1 MSKNVTIIPPSE
13 SRSNTLRVAAYCR
26 VSSDSSD
33 QLHSYASQIRKY
45 TEEIGHHEG
54 WELVDI
60 YADEGLT
67 GTRMDKREDFNRMM
81 ADCRKGRID
90 KVLVKSVS
98 RFARNTKDCL
108 AALRELMSLGVTVYF
123 EKENINT
130 ETLTTELMVSVSGA
144 LAQQESISIS
154 QNQRISYKR
163 RMERGEFIT
172 CTAPLGYRLVGGKN
186 LEIVP
191 EEAETVHWIFDIY
204 LKGHSAN
211 WITSELNRRRIP
223 APCGE
228 GTWHYQAIL
237 RILSNEKYIGDSLC
251 QKTYTMDSFPF
262 VRKYNH
268 GERDQYY
275 TEQTHPAIVSKEV
288 FQKAQELCRRRAKR
302 EVQPEDKYPLAMKIV
317 CGKCGSSF
325 TRRITM
331 SGRISWVCRKHDDRA
346 ADCPVGRIP
355 ESEIYAAFVRM
366 YNKLKLHEGIILKP
380 ALAQLQDLN
389 DALQRENPA
398 MLEVNKSIA
407 VVSEQS
413 YKVSILQSKGLLDA
427 ATCSAKLLDI
437 EAKLTE
443 LRRERRRLLKNED
456 IEDVMDTLRQT
467 VDIIHSGP
475 DRLGSFDEA
484 LFADLVEKITA
495 ESQTRIRFRLYGGI
509 ELAEQIREVGR

>member
-13 SRSNTLRVAAYCR
+13 KKPDTLRVAAYCR

-45 TEEIGHHEG
+45 TEEISHHQG

-67 GTRMDKREDFNRMM
+67 GTRMEQREDFNRMM

-144 LAQQESISIS
+144 LAQQESISTS

-172 CTAPLGYRLVGGKN
+172 CKAPFGYQLVDGKN
-186 LEIVP
+186 LEIIP
-191 EEAETVHWIFDIY
+191 EEAEKVRWMFESY
-204 LKGHSAN
+204 LNGHSLD
-211 WITSELNRRRIP
+211 WIAEQMSQTGFLTSDGRSRWQH
-223 APCGE
+223 
-228 GTWHYQAIL
+228 TTIL
-237 RILSNEKYIGDSLC
+237 YVLTNEKYIGDALA
-251 QKTYTMDSFPF
+251 QKTFASAFPF
-262 VRKYNH
+262 VKKRNK
-268 GERDQYY
+268 GERDQFY
-275 TEQTHPAIVSKEV
+275 TENTHPAIISKEV
-288 FQKAQELCRRRAKR
+288 FDRVQELFKRKSCRQKAIAHA
-302 EVQPEDKYPLAMKIV
+302 YPMTLKIL
-317 CGKCGSSF
+317 CGKCGTPF
-325 TRRITM
+325 ARREGR
-331 SGRISWVCRKHDDRA
+331 SGLVVWVCRKHDKNA
-346 ADCPVGRIP
+346 SHCPMGRIP
-355 ESEIYAAFVRM
+355 ETEIYTAFVRM
-366 YNKLKLHEGIILKP
+366 YNKLKFHEGIILKP
-380 ALAQLQDLN
+380 ALAQLHDLN
-389 DALQRENPA
+389 NALQRDNPA
-398 MLEVNKSIA
+398 MLEVNRAIA
-407 VVSEQS
+407 TASEQS
-413 YKVSILQSKGLLDA
+413 YKVSALRSRGLLDEA
-427 ATCSAKLLDI
+427 ACSAKLLDI

-456 IEDVMDTLRQT
+456 IEEVVDTLRQT
-467 VDIIHSGP
+467 ADIIQSGP
-475 DRLGSFDEA
+475 ERLDSFDEA

-509 ELAEQIREVGR
+509 ELTEQLREVGR

>member
-1 MSKNVTIIPPSE
+1 MSKNVTVIPPSE
-13 SRSNTLRVAAYCR
+13 RKPDTLRVAAYCR

-45 TEEIGHHEG
+45 TEEIGQHKD

-67 GTRMDKREDFNRMM
+67 GTRMEQREDFNRMM
-81 ADCRKGRID
+81 ADCRKDQID

-108 AALRELMSLGVTVYF
+108 TALRELMSLGVTVYF

-172 CTAPLGYRLVGGKN
+172 CCAPLGYRLVDGKN

-191 EEAETVHWIFDIY
+191 KEAATVRWIFKQY
-204 LKGHSAN
+204 LAGHSN
-211 WITSELNRRRIP
+211 DWIAAELNREQVSG
-223 APCGE
+223 PCGN
-228 GTWHYQAIL
+228 GIWHPQAIA
-237 RILSNEKYIGDSLC
+237 RIISNEKYIGNSLC
-251 QKTYTMDSFPF
+251 QKGFTLDSFPF
-262 VRKYNH
+262 VRKPNH

-275 TEQTHPAIVSKEV
+275 TEQTHQAIVSKEV
-288 FQKAQELCRRRAKR
+288 FYKAQELCRWRAQRKIR
-302 EVQPEDKYPLAMKIV
+302 SKGKYPLSMMLV
-317 CGKCGSSF
+317 CGKCGTPF
-325 TRRITM
+325 ARRATRN
-331 SGRISWVCRKHDDRA
+331 GRVFWVCRRHDDRA

-355 ESEIYAAFVRM
+355 ETEIYAAFVRM

-380 ALAQLQDLN
+380 VLTQLHDLN
-389 DALQRENPA
+389 EALQRGNPA
-398 MLEVNKSIA
+398 MLEVNKAIA
-407 VVSEQS
+407 TASEQS
-413 YKVSILQSKGLLDA
+413 YKVSMLRSKGLLDEA
-427 ATCSAKLLDI
+427 ACSAKLLDI
-437 EAKLTE
+437 EAKLAE

-456 IEDVMDTLRQT
+456 IEEVIDTLRQT
-467 VDIIHSGP
+467 ADIIHSGP
-475 DRLGSFDEA
+475 ERLDSFDEA

-495 ESQTRIRFRLYGGI
+495 ESQTRIRFRLFGGI
-509 ELAEQIREVGR
+509 ELTEQLREVGR

>member
-1 MSKNVTIIPPSE
+1 MSKNVTVIPPSE
-13 SRSNTLRVAAYCR
+13 KKPDTLRVAAYCR

-45 TEEIGHHEG
+45 TEEISHHQG

-67 GTRMDKREDFNRMM
+67 GTRMEQREDFNRMM

-144 LAQQESISIS
+144 LAQQESISTS

-172 CTAPLGYRLVGGKN
+172 CKAPFGYQLVDGKN
-186 LEIVP
+186 LEIIP
-191 EEAETVHWIFDIY
+191 EEAEKVRWMFESY
-204 LKGHSAN
+204 LNGHSLD
-211 WITSELNRRRIP
+211 WIAEQMSQTGFLTSDGRSRWQH
-223 APCGE
+223 
-228 GTWHYQAIL
+228 TTIL
-237 RILSNEKYIGDSLC
+237 YVLTNEKYIGDALA
-251 QKTYTMDSFPF
+251 QKTFASAFPF
-262 VRKYNH
+262 VKKRNK
-268 GERDQYY
+268 GERDQFY
-275 TEQTHPAIVSKEV
+275 TENTHPAIISKEV
-288 FQKAQELCRRRAKR
+288 FDRVQELFKRKSCRQKAIAHA
-302 EVQPEDKYPLAMKIV
+302 YPMTLKIL
-317 CGKCGSSF
+317 CGKCGTPF
-325 TRRITM
+325 ARREGR
-331 SGRISWVCRKHDDRA
+331 SGLVVWVCRKHDKNA
-346 ADCPVGRIP
+346 SHCPMGRIP
-355 ESEIYAAFVRM
+355 ETEIYTAFVRM
-366 YNKLKLHEGIILKP
+366 YNKLKFHEGIILKP
-380 ALAQLQDLN
+380 ALAQLHDLN
-389 DALQRENPA
+389 NALQRDNPA
-398 MLEVNKSIA
+398 MLEVNRAIA
-407 VVSEQS
+407 TVSEQS
-413 YKVSILQSKGLLDA
+413 YKVSTLRSKGLLDEA
-427 ATCSAKLLDI
+427 ACSAKLLDI

-456 IEDVMDTLRQT
+456 IEEVVDTLRQT
-467 VDIIHSGP
+467 ADIIHSGP
-475 DRLGSFDEA
+475 ERLDSFNEA

-509 ELAEQIREVGR
+509 ELTEQFREVGR